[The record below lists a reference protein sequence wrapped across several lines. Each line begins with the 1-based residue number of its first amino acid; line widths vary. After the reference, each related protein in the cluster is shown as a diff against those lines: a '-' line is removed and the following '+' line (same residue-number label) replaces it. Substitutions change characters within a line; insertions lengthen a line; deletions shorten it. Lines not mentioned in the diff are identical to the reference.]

1 MVQPIFPVRA
11 RLVSRPPASEQALG
25 AQQLRQ
31 GDKSLVGN
39 KGYRRYL
46 KVEGEGHFQVD
57 EAQVQAEAR
66 YDGRWILRTNTR
78 YDAKTVAHVYK
89 TLWTVEQSFR
99 TAKSIL
105 ETKAPLSSE

>member
-1 MVQPIFPVRA
+1 VA
-11 RLVSRPPASEQALG
+11 H
-25 AQQLRQ
+25 LRQ
-31 GDKSLVGN
+31 QRRRGDKSLVGN

-46 KVEGEGHFQVD
+46 KVEGEGHFQID
-57 EAQVQAEAR
+57 EAQIKAEAR

-78 YDAKTVAHVYK
+78 YDAETVAHVYK

-105 ETKAPLSSE
+105 ETKAHLSSE